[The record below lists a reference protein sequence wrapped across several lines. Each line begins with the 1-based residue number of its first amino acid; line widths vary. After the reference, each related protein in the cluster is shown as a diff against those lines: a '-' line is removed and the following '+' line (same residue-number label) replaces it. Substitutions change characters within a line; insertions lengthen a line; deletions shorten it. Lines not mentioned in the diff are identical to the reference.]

1 MSQMS
6 RRDFLRM
13 AAAGMGALALEQFLA
28 ACGQKEIP
36 QELLPTATQ
45 FPVTPT
51 SIPTATQIAAVE
63 APASPTATGSS
74 EEIPAS
80 EAPPTATATPM
91 GAPDLVV
98 ARHGEPEALVR
109 QAMAAMGGIEKFVPK
124 GAKVI
129 VKPNMCVA
137 YHSYEYAATTNPWVV
152 GTLVKMCLEAGAASV
167 KVMDAPFGGTAKEAY
182 AISGIDE
189 QVKAAGGEM
198 TFMPGF
204 RYVEAQI
211 PNAVKLKKTYIYDE
225 ILQADVL
232 IDVPIAKTHS
242 LAGLTLGMKNLMGVV
257 RDRSAL
263 HRYLGENLADLAN
276 FLRPTLTVVDAVRIL
291 RDHGPTGGNLNDVE
305 KLDTLIVSQDIVA
318 ADSYA
323 ATLFGKQPEDL
334 SFIKAGREI
343 GLGRSDLNSLRIE
356 EINVGV

>member
-6 RRDFLRM
+6 RRDFLRL

-36 QELLPTATQ
+36 QELLPTAT
-45 FPVTPT
+45 PLPATPT
-51 SIPTATQIAAVE
+51 SPPTATQIAAVE
-63 APASPTATGSS
+63 APASPTAAGSS
-74 EEIPAS
+74 GVIPAS
-80 EAPPTATATPM
+80 ETPPPATATPM
-91 GAPDLVV
+91 GMPDLVV

-109 QAMAAMGGIEKFVPK
+109 QAMAAMGGIEKFVPQ

-137 YHSYEYAATTNPWVV
+137 YHTYEYAATTNPWVV

-182 AISGIDE
+182 AISGIEE

-211 PNAVKLKKTYIYDE
+211 PNAIKLKKTYIYDE

-305 KLDTLIVSQDIVA
+305 KLDTLIISQDIVA

-323 ATLFGKQPEDL
+323 ATLFGKQPEEL

-343 GLGRSDLNSLRIE
+343 GLGRSDLNSFRIE

>member
-6 RRDFLRM
+6 RRDFLRFV
-13 AAAGMGALALEQFLA
+13 AAGMGALAFEQFLA

-36 QELLPTATQ
+36 QELLSSATPLPVTPASLPTATRMA
-45 FPVTPT
+45 
-51 SIPTATQIAAVE
+51 ATE
-63 APASPTATGSS
+63 APASPTAAGS
-74 EEIPAS
+74 AQT
-80 EAPPTATATPM
+80 APTEQPTTAPTSTPM

-98 ARHGEPEALVR
+98 ARNGEPEALVR
-109 QAMAAMGGIEKFVPK
+109 QAMAAMGGIEQFVPK

-137 YHSYEYAATTNPWVV
+137 YHTYEYAATTNPWVV

-167 KVMDAPFGGTAKEAY
+167 KVMDAPFGGTAQEAY

-211 PNAVKLKKTYIYDE
+211 PNALKLKKTYIYDE

-276 FLRPTLTVVDAVRIL
+276 FLRPTLTVVDAVRVL
-291 RDHGPTGGNLNDVE
+291 RKNGPTGGNLNDVD
-305 KLDTLIVSQDIVA
+305 KLDTLIISQDIVA

-323 ATLFGKQPEDL
+323 ATLFGMQPEDL

-343 GLGRSDLNSLRIE
+343 GLGRSDLNNLRIE

>member
-1 MSQMS
+1 
-6 RRDFLRM
+6 
-13 AAAGMGALALEQFLA
+13 MGALAFEQFLA

-36 QELLPTATQ
+36 QELLPSATPIPATATNQ
-45 FPVTPT
+45 
-51 SIPTATQIAAVE
+51 PTATQAAAVE
-63 APASPTATGSS
+63 AASPPSASLS
-74 EEIPAS
+74 ETVPTTP
-80 EAPPTATATPM
+80 APPSPSATPM

-98 ARHGEPEALVR
+98 ARNGEPEALVR
-109 QAMAAMGGIEKFVPK
+109 QALAAMGGIEQFVPK

-137 YHSYEYAATTNPWVV
+137 YHTYEYAATTNPWVV
-152 GTLVKMCLEAGAASV
+152 GALVKMCLEAGASSV

-182 AISGIDE
+182 AISGIEE

-204 RYVEAQI
+204 RYVEAEI

-225 ILQADVL
+225 ILQTDVL
-232 IDVPIAKTHS
+232 IDIPIAKTHS

-291 RDHGPTGGNLNDVE
+291 RAHGPTGGNLNDVE

-323 ATLFGKQPEDL
+323 ATLFGKQPEEL